1 MITNYFLLKID
12 FKPLCY
18 TKVKE
23 MNNLSNYFSI
33 GETAKSVNVTKE
45 TLRHYDRI
53 GLIKPSKKDEFTNY
67 RYYTAQD
74 IVRIQTIKAL
84 QTMDLP
90 LQEIKTVLEYDNL
103 EEIVQF
109 LEMAEKKAEEK
120 IADLQF
126 SKSKIQLA
134 KSDYKKKLKNN
145 KDVDGF
151 FLKDISER
159 TILLS
164 DYLET
169 PTVDNLWD
177 YLRHFY
183 NQIPSSMQE
192 NFSFED
198 LAGVY
203 KENNKSSLFALCKK
217 YANIQG
223 LKKLPSGT
231 YLCIHCKEE
240 EKVIA
245 TNNLIKKAKEQYE
258 IELQFIVEVIV
269 VSGILNWKY
278 EIQLLIK

>member
-1 MITNYFLLKID
+1 
-12 FKPLCY
+12 
-18 TKVKE
+18 
-23 MNNLSNYFSI
+23 MNKYFSI

-53 GLIKPSKKDEFTNY
+53 GLIKPSKKDELTNY
-67 RYYTAQD
+67 RYYTKQD

-120 IADLQF
+120 IAELQF

-134 KSDYKKKLKNN
+134 KSDYEKKMKKN
-145 KDVDGF
+145 KSVEGF

-164 DYLET
+164 DHLET
-169 PTVDNLWD
+169 PTLDNLWN

-183 NQIPSSMQE
+183 NQIPSSMQKK
-192 NFSFED
+192 FSFED

-203 KENNKSSLFALCKK
+203 KENNRSNLFALCKQ
-217 YANIQG
+217 YVNIQG
-223 LKKLPSGT
+223 LKKLPAGT
-231 YLCIHCKEE
+231 YLCIYCTEE
-240 EKVIA
+240 EKEVV
-245 TNNLIKKAKEQYE
+245 TNNLVKKVKEQYE
-258 IELQFIVEVIV
+258 IEPQFIVEVIV